1 MAQRTSSRRKVLM
14 ILAGLV
20 LLSGLLRAFVF
31 QPYMIP
37 SPSMEPT
44 LMPGDR
50 ILVNRLA
57 YQFWAPNRGDIVV
70 FAFPL
75 DPKRTF
81 VKRVIALEGETVEL
95 RDNQVFIDG
104 RALQEPYLK
113 PGDYPPYAP
122 QTIPKGK
129 VLVLGDNRNQSGDS
143 REWGLLEKSYLIGKS
158 WLIYYPFN
166 RMRTF

>member
-1 MAQRTSSRRKVLM
+1 MAQRTGTRRILV

-20 LLSGLLRAFVF
+20 VLISLVRAVVL
-31 QPYMIP
+31 QPYIIP
-37 SPSMEPT
+37 SSSMEPT

-57 YQFWAPNRGDIVV
+57 YRFWVPNRGDIVV

-81 VKRVIALEGETVEL
+81 VKRIIALEGETVEL
-95 RDNQVFIDG
+95 KENQVFING
-104 RALQEPYLK
+104 RVIQEPYLK
-113 PGDYPPYAP
+113 AGDYPPYGP
-122 QTIPKGK
+122 LTIPKGK

-158 WLIYYPFN
+158 WLVYYPLN
-166 RMRTF
+166 RLRAF